1 MGMIWKRN
9 QLIGSGTGASTLN
22 FGKVSVDEYDGYVV
36 TPSDSAD
43 IYNGPCDAIACTG
56 TGNIAVQLVA
66 GGTTILATST
76 LSTIPA
82 NTILPIQVSR
92 ILATNTTATGIYALY
107 LK

>member
-9 QLIGSGTGASTLN
+9 QLIGSGTGANTLN
-22 FGKVSVDEYDGYVV
+22 FGKVSVDEYDSYLV

-43 IYNGPCDAIACTG
+43 LPNGPCDALVCTG
-56 TGNIAVQLVA
+56 AGNISAQLVA

-92 ILATNTTATGIYALY
+92 VLATSTTATGIYALY

>member
-22 FGKVSVDEYDGYVV
+22 FGKVSVDEYDGYLV

-43 IYNGPCDAIACTG
+43 LPNGPCDALACTG
-56 TGNIAVQLVA
+56 AGAIPVQLVA
-66 GGTTILATST
+66 GGATIMATST
-76 LSTIPA
+76 ITSLTA

-92 ILATNTTATGIYALY
+92 VLATGATATGIYALY